1 MSTNEDLAR
10 DDSPQP
16 SKDRGQHTAKLRHD
30 EAAVSIPH
38 NRLGLV
44 FPSLMLCVFLAALDS
59 TITAVAAPAICR
71 ELGCSS
77 ADFQWLASSYLL
89 GSAAFMPMYG
99 RLSDIVGRKPVMYS
113 GILLFLLGSGLCG
126 GAKNIR
132 WMIGCRAI
140 QGVGGGAI
148 MSLTQVIISDIV
160 TLQDRGRYAS
170 FLGSVW
176 GYVDAETSCNKS
188 HQRR

>member
-1 MSTNEDLAR
+1 
-10 DDSPQP
+10 
-16 SKDRGQHTAKLRHD
+16 
-30 EAAVSIPH
+30 
-38 NRLGLV
+38 
-44 FPSLMLCVFLAALDS
+44 MLCVFLAALDS

-176 GYVDAETSCNKS
+176 GYVDGETSCNKP
-188 HQRR
+188 HRRDGRAKLHRCHCRIASVLGPLFGGFIVNGGRSFAWCFWLNL